1 MNSEFLVILKRCQA
15 GERVA
20 TPDGITKKLLIT
32 AFSSFAVPRRSAR
45 EPKVR
50 QKSRQKSAKSCGG
63 WTATAERGI
72 IYIDRM
78 GEGAGSKAQPPQ
90 PQRIKLAKT
99 RNGEHPRRHRIPRSP
114 ADRRKAGEQDEPK
127 QKTF

>member
-1 MNSEFLVILKRCQA
+1 M
-15 GERVA
+15 ERAA

-32 AFSSFAVPRRSAR
+32 AFSSFAVSRRSAR

-50 QKSRQKSAKSCGG
+50 QKSRQKTAQTRID
-63 WTATAERGI
+63 WTATPERGI

-78 GEGAGSKAQPPQ
+78 GECAIGEAPGADRMGEGAGGKAQPPQ

-99 RNGEHPRRHRIPRSP
+99 RNGEHPRRHRNPLSPQPRGP
-114 ADRRKAGEQDEPK
+114 
-127 QKTF
+127 QKGR